1 MEHPDVHALVL
12 RKVANTLRDSVFAQY
27 QWAIEQLGVSACWA
41 SKRSPPELVYL
52 PTGQRI
58 LFRGADDPMK
68 IKSIK
73 TKLGYIGITHFEEKD
88 QFAGRTEIDSILQ
101 STMRGGE
108 LFWNFETYNP
118 PRSRDNWANKDSLV
132 PRENRMQHKS
142 SYLDLDR
149 PEWLGEAFFE
159 EAENLRL
166 HDEKRY
172 RHEYLGEAV
181 GVGGNVFENLEL
193 REIREEEIRRFD
205 HIYQGVD
212 WGWFPNPYAFIR
224 LHYDRDS
231 ETVFLLDE
239 HVGNKMTNEQT
250 ARWILAQGYG
260 GVPVICD
267 SAEKKSVAD
276 YRSLGLSAREAVKGP
291 GSVEYGM
298 KWLQRRRIVIDRR
311 RTPHAYE
318 EFVGYEYE
326 KNKADEWISGYPDRN
341 NHSIDAVRY
350 ALERVMNK
358 YRSNA

>member
-1 MEHPDVHALVL
+1 M
-12 RKVANTLRDSVFAQY
+12 K
-27 QWAIEQLGVSACWA
+27 
-41 SKRSPPELVYL
+41 
-52 PTGQRI
+52 RI
-58 LFRGADDPMK
+58 LCLALALCMLLTAAAFADQEAEKQLEKEIGAFEITAEQREK
-68 IKSIK
+68 AKANEA
-73 TKLGYIGITHFEEKD
+73 GYPVLD
-88 QFAGRTEIDSILQ
+88 AGR
-101 STMRGGE
+101 G
-108 LFWNFETYNP
+108 NP
-118 PRSRDNWANKDSLV
+118 NWINAQA
-132 PRENRMQHKS
+132 R
-142 SYLDLDR
+142 
-149 PEWLGEAFFE
+149 
-159 EAENLRL
+159 
-166 HDEKRY
+166 
-172 RHEYLGEAV
+172 
-181 GVGGNVFENLEL
+181 
-193 REIREEEIRRFD
+193 
-205 HIYQGVD
+205 
-212 WGWFPNPYAFIR
+212 YAFIR

-250 ARWILAQGYG
+250 ARWILTQGYG
-260 GVPVICD
+260 EVPVICD

-276 YRSLGLSAREAVKGP
+276 YRSLGVNAKEAVKGP